1 MNSAGRTI
9 AEHTASRTLL
19 SFAAFVIVIAGLKAS
34 AAILIPFLLAVFIAI
49 VLAPAL
55 RWLQGHGFPQG
66 VALCLIIS
74 LLIMLGLLFAA
85 LLGTSLEAFSRALP
99 QYQQRLREG
108 AGLILQWLAGN
119 GVVVSREVAL
129 EYLDPGKV
137 MRLVAGLLGS
147 LGSVLTNGFLILITV
162 IFLLTEL
169 TALPAKWR
177 LAFKRPGKSFE
188 RATAVAASINRYM
201 AIKTLFSLLTA
212 VLVSLWLFW
221 LGVDFPLL
229 WGVLAFALNFVPNIG
244 SIIAAVPAVMLAM
257 IQLGPLSAMFVALG
271 YVVINI
277 LVGTIIEPRY
287 MGRGL
292 GLSTLVVFLSLV
304 FWGWVL
310 GPVGMLLSV
319 PLTITAKIALESNDR
334 THWMAVMLGPSP
346 IPDKS

>member
-1 MNSAGRTI
+1 MAGD
-9 AEHTASRTLL
+9 HHQNGPHPGSRVLL
-19 SFAAFVIVIAGLKAS
+19 SLAAFVVVIAGLKAS

-55 RWLQGHGFPQG
+55 KWLQAHRIPQG
-66 VALCLIIS
+66 IALCLIIA
-74 LLIMLGLLFAA
+74 LLILVGLLFAA
-85 LLGTSLEAFSRALP
+85 LLGTSLEEFSRALP
-99 QYQQRLREG
+99 QYQQRLRDG
-108 AGLILQWLAGN
+108 AGIVLHWLAGH
-119 GVVVSREVAL
+119 GVNVSRDVAL
-129 EYLDPGKV
+129 EYLDPGKA

-169 TALPAKWR
+169 SALPAKWR
-177 LAFKRPGKSFE
+177 RAFSRPGRSLE
-188 RATAVAASINRYM
+188 HAATVAESINRYM
-201 AIKTLFSLLTA
+201 AIKTLFSFLTG
-212 VLVSLWLFW
+212 VLVTLWLSW

-244 SIIAAVPAVMLAM
+244 SIIAAVPAVLLAT
-257 IQLGPLSAMFVALG
+257 IQLGGAAAALVVVG

-277 LVGTIIEPRY
+277 VIGTIMEPRY

-319 PLTITAKIALESNDR
+319 PLTITAKIVLESNER
-334 THWMAVMLGPSP
+334 TRWMAVMLGPSP
-346 IPDKS
+346 AID